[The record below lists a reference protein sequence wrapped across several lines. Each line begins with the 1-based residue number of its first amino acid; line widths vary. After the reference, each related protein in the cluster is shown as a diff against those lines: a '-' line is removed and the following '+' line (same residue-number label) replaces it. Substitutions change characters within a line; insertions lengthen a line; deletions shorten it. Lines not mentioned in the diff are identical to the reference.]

1 MVHDPRQGVAFLSSV
16 SMTVDWLNMKIVCI
30 LICCCFG
37 LVLTHDATQSMTYQE
52 LPKLNNPRIVIKKAA
67 RKLELFDGKKFIK
80 TYPMVLGFTPTG
92 DKEVEGDGKTPEGKF
107 YVFTKN
113 PKSRFHVSLG
123 VSYPSRDDADRGLLK
138 GLITQQERDDIV
150 KAIEDKKMPLQKT
163 ALGGEVYIHGGGTLT
178 DWTDGCVALSNDQME
193 ELFNAIP
200 VGTEVE
206 ILP

>member
-16 SMTVDWLNMKIVCI
+16 SMTVDWLNMKILCI

-37 LVLTHDATQSMTYQE
+37 LVLTHDATHSMTYQE

-123 VSYPSRDDADRGLLK
+123 VSASAPYRHTGAPARRCLRHTLPARRLDG
-138 GLITQQERDDIV
+138 
-150 KAIEDKKMPLQKT
+150 AIRSNNSTTSM
-163 ALGGEVYIHGGGTLT
+163 ALGLRAFASPRTTSPCGPDH
-178 DWTDGCVALSNDQME
+178 
-193 ELFNAIP
+193 
-200 VGTEVE
+200 
-206 ILP
+206 